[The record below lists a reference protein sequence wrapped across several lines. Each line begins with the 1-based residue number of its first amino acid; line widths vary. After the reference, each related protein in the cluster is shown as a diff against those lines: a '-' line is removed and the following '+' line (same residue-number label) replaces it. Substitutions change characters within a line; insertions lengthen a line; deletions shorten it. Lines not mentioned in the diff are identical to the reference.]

1 MTQIDGQD
9 AFTVE
14 CFVAERKK
22 TKTLPQRFLVRF
34 KGYGPAYDDWRPA
47 SDLRSDLGTAGFNTF
62 VRRMRGQE

>member
-34 KGYGPAYDDWRPA
+34 KGYWTC
-47 SDLRSDLGTAGFNTF
+47 L
-62 VRRMRGQE
+62 